1 MCEIRAMSKCQS
13 PSSTFVDVSIEN
25 NDNPSFC
32 TGNYS
37 SQTNL
42 MLHEFDFG
50 AGRSRTFLLKHSI
63 LAG

>member
-1 MCEIRAMSKCQS
+1 MCEIRAISKCQS
-13 PSSTFVDVSIEN
+13 PSSSFVDVSIEN

-42 MLHEFDFG
+42 MLHESDFG
-50 AGRSRTFLLKHSI
+50 AGKSQSCLLKHSI
-63 LAG
+63 LVG